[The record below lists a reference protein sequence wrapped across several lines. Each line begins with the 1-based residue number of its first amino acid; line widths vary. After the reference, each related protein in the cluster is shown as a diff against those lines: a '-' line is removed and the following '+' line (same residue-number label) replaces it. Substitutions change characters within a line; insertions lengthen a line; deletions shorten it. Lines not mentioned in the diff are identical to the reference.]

1 MDRFNFLTRGRD
13 NQQPTSQPAPRNP
26 RLDFPD
32 SDDDDTVPLSP
43 RPLDADLESQRPSEM
58 TERNTST
65 TRFLQRGFRPSFL
78 SVASSRPP
86 PRPASSHYSGDGLP
100 PDTVVNGGSETP
112 KTPRFR
118 IGVQTLPSTRLHLP
132 NLTRTWTQGSN
143 GPPSRPGTA
152 ARAPLGGIITEPV
165 PAYTASSSSGSRTRG
180 ADPAEEELVGLA
192 EEGRRR
198 RQHRRERSDGSRR
211 SGHRSQ
217 REGGEDSRRRRRRR
231 ERERERGRL
240 AAGQSS
246 SSSSGGGSGGS
257 SRQGRERKAPP
268 KHFMFC
274 FPWIKSR
281 RVRTQILRC
290 FVSGLLLALLLSVYL
305 ALSITKNINSSEFT
319 VLIILIILFVTI
331 FFCHALI
338 RLCMLV
344 LKGGRGQEDVDRS
357 QLPQMF
363 GPGGYAIPR
372 QPIRVVM
379 ARDEEAAG
387 IESETTKI
395 NPPAYGLW
403 RESVRVDPNRIYW
416 ERNQDA
422 AAHTDATR
430 EEEDEISPA
439 DSASSSSAGGHH
451 HRSRSGS
458 AREPGSRA
466 AGAPRP
472 PSYVSEDGV
481 AYVVE
486 AQPRSIAPTTDVP
499 LGQQQHQH
507 PSESGRAGRP
517 AVW

>member
-1 MDRFNFLTRGRD
+1 MNIPFSITRPNMDRFNFLTRGRD
-13 NQQPTSQPAPRNP
+13 NQQPTSQPASRNP

-32 SDDDDTVPLSP
+32 DDDDTVPLSP
-43 RPLDADLESQRPSEM
+43 RPLNADLESQRPSEM

-86 PRPASSHYSGDGLP
+86 PRPASSHYSGDGQP
-100 PDTVVNGGSETP
+100 PDTVVNGGAETP

-118 IGVQTLPSTRLHLP
+118 IGIQTLPSTRLHLP

-152 ARAPLGGIITEPV
+152 ARAPPGGVITEPV
-165 PAYTASSSSGSRTRG
+165 PAYTASSSSGRRARG
-180 ADPAEEELVGLA
+180 ADPAEELA

-198 RQHRRERSDGSRR
+198 RQHRRERSDESRR

-246 SSSSGGGSGGS
+246 SGGSGSGS
-257 SRQGRERKAPP
+257 SHDRERKAPP

-274 FPWIKSR
+274 FPWVKSR

-344 LKGGRGQEDVDRS
+344 LKGGRGQADVDRS

-422 AAHTDATR
+422 AHADTTR
-430 EEEDEISPA
+430 EEDEISPA
-439 DSASSSSAGGHH
+439 DSTSSAGGH

-499 LGQQQHQH
+499 LGTVGQQQQPH